1 MAIAT
6 ISLLIANLVTVVSVG
21 VYLGKELDKTNKQL
35 EKTEAVL
42 YTHMSKTAEGI
53 GYDIAGMEKG
63 IEEKL
68 EMKEIKGELKEHISK
83 EFMAM
88 AFRGI
93 KITDF
98 RK

>member
-1 MAIAT
+1 MTIA
-6 ISLLIANLVTVVSVG
+6 ISLLIANIVTTAAVG
-21 VYLGKELDKTNKQL
+21 VYLGKELDKTNRQL

-42 YTHMSKTAEGI
+42 YSHISKTGEMV
-53 GYDIAGMEKG
+53 GYDIAG
-63 IEEKL
+63 IEE
-68 EMKEIKGELKEHISK
+68 EIKGELKEHISK

-93 KITDF
+93 KITGL